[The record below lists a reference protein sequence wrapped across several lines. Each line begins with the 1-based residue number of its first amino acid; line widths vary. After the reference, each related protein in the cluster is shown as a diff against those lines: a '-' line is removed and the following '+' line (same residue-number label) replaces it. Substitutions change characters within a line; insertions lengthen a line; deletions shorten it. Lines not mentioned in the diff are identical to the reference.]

1 MFLNLKICFWVVWI
15 IFTNVSVLRLNMKT
29 YLKKFSGFFAP
40 WFELK
45 ETVFLI
51 INLVPSKM
59 EGFWY
64 KEVSHDDYG
73 DYHDDLILVRK
84 LAPRAPC
91 LLLRKLFPLSLRAD
105 PFPRVFLSLV
115 LSPKAV
121 STTLCNTCKSK
132 DFCKIPTGKREVEF
146 MLRAS
151 ADLEPALWHTAS

>member
-1 MFLNLKICFWVVWI
+1 MFLNLKIWFWVVWI
-15 IFTNVSVLRLNMKT
+15 IYTNVSVFKLNMKT
-29 YLKKFSGFFAP
+29 YFKKFSGFFAP

-45 ETVFLI
+45 EIVFLI
-51 INLVPSKM
+51 NLDPSKM
-59 EGFWY
+59 EGFWC
-64 KEVSHDDYG
+64 KEVSHNVYG
-73 DYHDDLILVRK
+73 DYHGDLILVRK

-105 PFPRVFLSLV
+105 PFPCVFLSLV

-121 STTLCNTCKSK
+121 STTLCNICKSK

-151 ADLEPALWHTAS
+151 ADLEPAVWHTAS

>member
-1 MFLNLKICFWVVWI
+1 MILSCLNYLHKCFCFKTEHED
-15 IFTNVSVLRLNMKT
+15 IF
-29 YLKKFSGFFAP
+29 KKFF
-40 WFELK
+40 WLLW
-45 ETVFLI
+45 TLI
-51 INLVPSKM
+51 WTQGNSILNNQSVPSKM

-73 DYHDDLILVRK
+73 DYHDDLIPVRK

-121 STTLCNTCKSK
+121 STTLCNPCKSK
-132 DFCKIPTGKREVEF
+132 GFCKIPTGKREVEF